1 MSYKILRINKPVGIT
16 PIDFW
21 LSYRTQHFPA
31 DYSKIESQILPKGA
45 ICGKL
50 DPMAQGEMIILLKED
65 WLTTTAILEDYS
77 LSFESDNS
85 FKNKSP
91 KDDSF
96 KRSMDALC
104 NHEKI
109 YEFGLLVGLSTDSD
123 DRLGLLSS
131 LKSSDSSDTSNA
143 SNTSDTF
150 NTVKRVEI
158 EKELLDYANNLR
170 EQEYHVFSAKRAHNK
185 DGLSQPLWWW
195 ARNNRLHEIEV
206 PKHECFIKEI
216 EIKGVTEA
224 SIYEF
229 INETIALLETNKQNL
244 ADFEIEKIIA
254 SYKNAVSLPEELGVE
269 REPKSHIIHVRVRV
283 TGGTFIRQICRDLIR
298 KTGIPLMCTYID
310 RKIICLR

>member
-21 LSYRTQHFPA
+21 LSYRDQHFPA
-31 DYSKIESQILPKGA
+31 DYSRIESQILPKGA

-65 WLTTTAILEDYS
+65 WLTTAILEDYS
-77 LSFESDNS
+77 LNSESDNS
-85 FKNKSP
+85 FKGN

-96 KRSMDALC
+96 KKTMDALC

-131 LKSSDSSDTSNA
+131 VKSSDTSNA
-143 SNTSDTF
+143 TDIF
-150 NTVKRVEI
+150 NTVQRV
-158 EKELLDYANNLR
+158 EKELFDYANNLR

-216 EIKGVTEA
+216 EITGVTEA
-224 SIYEF
+224 SIREF
-229 INETIALLETNKQNL
+229 INETIDFLETNKQNL

-254 SYKNAVSLPEELGVE
+254 SYKNAVSLPEELGAAGNQT
-269 REPKSHIIHVRVRV
+269 HIIHVRVRV

-298 KTGIPLMCTYID
+298 KTGIPLLCTYID
-310 RKIICLR
+310 RKIICLH

>member
-21 LSYRTQHFPA
+21 LSYRDQHFPA
-31 DYSKIESQILPKGA
+31 DYSRIESQILPKGA

-65 WLTTTAILEDYS
+65 WLTTAILEDYS
-77 LSFESDNS
+77 LNSESDNS
-85 FKNKSP
+85 FKENK
-91 KDDSF
+91 DSF
-96 KRSMDALC
+96 KENKDSFKKTMDALC

-131 LKSSDSSDTSNA
+131 VKSSDTSNA
-143 SNTSDTF
+143 TDIF
-150 NTVKRVEI
+150 NTVQRV
-158 EKELLDYANNLR
+158 EKELFDYANNLR

-216 EIKGVTEA
+216 EITGVTEA
-224 SIYEF
+224 SIREF
-229 INETIALLETNKQNL
+229 INETIDFLETNKQNL

-254 SYKNAVSLPEELGVE
+254 SYKNAVSLPEELGAAGNQT
-269 REPKSHIIHVRVRV
+269 HIIHVRVRV

-298 KTGIPLMCTYID
+298 KTGIPLLCTYID
-310 RKIICLR
+310 RKIICLH